1 MIEKLSEAMLRAAY
15 RYTSGRTAYEVQ
27 QIMTIARI
35 YDRAI
40 VMIKYHHEK
49 GLMSAEATQEAINEL
64 YRRADRAMAARSHNN
79 A

>member
-40 VMIKYHHEK
+40 VMIMYHHEK
-49 GLMSAEATQEAINEL
+49 GLISTEAAQEAIDEL
-64 YRRADRAMAARSHNN
+64 YRRADRMMADRSRNN